1 MLRSMRRRSY
11 LKPYGPVSSGQRPNK
26 FLIPSQSA
34 LSTPPH
40 LHSGGSHE
48 YFTQDAWAYLM
59 FIRHRQTRPL
69 PIEGKRARTFGF
81 TQGQAF
87 QSCRSSLKECHPE
100 QRRSFARRMIV
111 TAEGSAVERQGLLRL
126 HHGQQVT
133 EPLHGNYEQY
143 LSPCARA

>member
-1 MLRSMRRRSY
+1 MPQTLSICAEYPTTSSFGWISRIFYARRVGI
-11 LKPYGPVSSGQRPNK
+11 PHVHSSQTN
-26 FLIPSQSA
+26 
-34 LSTPPH
+34 STTSDRRQKGTNFR
-40 LHSGGSHE
+40 LH
-48 YFTQDAWAYLM
+48 
-59 FIRHRQTRPL
+59 P
-69 PIEGKRARTFGF
+69 
-81 TQGQAF
+81 GQAF

-143 LSPCARA
+143 LSPCAREPLIKLSAFHNRSS

>member
-1 MLRSMRRRSY
+1 MLRSMRQRSY

-59 FIRHRQTRPL
+59 FIRHRQGLSACDKRR
-69 PIEGKRARTFGF
+69 EGTASSRADELSKKKPSRSEEHTSEL
-81 TQGQAF
+81 
-87 QSCRSSLKECHPE
+87 QSPMYLVC
-100 QRRSFARRMIV
+100 
-111 TAEGSAVERQGLLRL
+111 LLL
-126 HHGQQVT
+126 
-133 EPLHGNYEQY
+133 LD
-143 LSPCARA
+143 

>member
-40 LHSGGSHE
+40 FIRVDLTNI
-48 YFTQDAWAYLM
+48 FTQDAWAYLM

-81 TQGQAF
+81 TQGKL
-87 QSCRSSLKECHPE
+87 SS
-100 QRRSFARRMIV
+100 RA
-111 TAEGSAVERQGLLRL
+111 AV
-126 HHGQQVT
+126 VYKNVI
-133 EPLHGNYEQY
+133 P
-143 LSPCARA
+143 

>member
-1 MLRSMRRRSY
+1 MLRSMRRTSY

-59 FIRHRQTRPL
+59 FIRHRQGLSACDKRR
-69 PIEGKRARTFGF
+69 EG
-81 TQGQAF
+81 
-87 QSCRSSLKECHPE
+87 
-100 QRRSFARRMIV
+100 
-111 TAEGSAVERQGLLRL
+111 TASAVPMSCPKRSLQALRCKCPSLLAIVPPSDRI
-126 HHGQQVT
+126 
-133 EPLHGNYEQY
+133 
-143 LSPCARA
+143 RI